1 MPGQFEPGLES
12 MQSFLPSALTYGG
25 GCHAVEVE
33 VDVETCGVRI
43 LRYVLVNDSG
53 RIINPMIAE
62 GQLVGGAAHGI
73 GNALYE
79 WMGYDDEAQ
88 PLTTTFADY
97 LIPSATEVPKI
108 EVTFA
113 EFPSPLNPLGVKGVG
128 ESGCV
133 PAAGAIIS
141 AIENALAPFGVRIS
155 EYPVTPARLYAL
167 LAGRQ
172 RRQP

>member
-1 MPGQFEPGLES
+1 
-12 MQSFLPSALTYGG
+12 
-25 GCHAVEVE
+25 V
-33 VDVETCGVRI
+33 
-43 LRYVLVNDSG
+43 VNDSG
-53 RIINPMIAE
+53 RIINPMIVE

-79 WMGYDDEAQ
+79 WMGYDEEAQ

-97 LIPSATEVPKI
+97 LMASATEVPKI

-133 PAAGAIIS
+133 PVAGAIVS
-141 AIENALAPFGVRIS
+141 AIECALATFGVRIS
-155 EYPVTPARLYAL
+155 EYPVTPARLFAL

-172 RRQP
+172 KKQQ